1 MKKDEYGPL
10 AGWLALPA
18 ASAVCLMLFGVAIL
32 VWPTKAL
39 ELLPVALG
47 IGLLLAGGVQL
58 AFFWTQRTLG
68 SLPGFGW
75 LAGTVTLMVGLVFVL
90 NRNVSI
96 AFLGICGGTWAMV
109 LGVLR
114 MRAALQKRRLEL
126 PWKTHLAGS
135 LVYIAAG
142 ALLLFSPFWG
152 MEQAARLL
160 GLVLIGAGAGL
171 LYGCWGA
178 RRLLEK
184 LGNTEVH
191 AADGDGDS
199 DGEDT

>member
-1 MKKDEYGPL
+1 MKKDEYSPL

-18 ASAVCLMLFGVAIL
+18 ASAVCLMLFGVVIL
-32 VWPTKAL
+32 VWPAKAL

-58 AFFWTQRTLG
+58 AFFWAQRTLG

-75 LAGTVTLMVGLVFVL
+75 LAGTVTLMVGLVFLL

-109 LGVLR
+109 LGILR

-178 RRLLEK
+178 RRLLDR

-191 AADGDGDS
+191 AADGDS
-199 DGEDT
+199 NGEDT

>member
-1 MKKDEYGPL
+1 MKKDAYAPL
-10 AGWLALPA
+10 ARWLVLPA
-18 ASAVCLMLFGVAIL
+18 ASAVCLIVFGALIL
-32 VWPTKAL
+32 LWPGKTLK
-39 ELLPVALG
+39 LLPVALG

-75 LAGTVTLMVGLVFVL
+75 LAGAVTLMVGLVFLL
-90 NRNVSI
+90 NRNVTI
-96 AFLGICGGTWAMV
+96 AFLGICGGIWAMV

-114 MRAALQKRRLEL
+114 MRAALQKRWLEL

-135 LVYIAAG
+135 LVYIIAG

-152 MEQAARLL
+152 IEQATRLL

-171 LYGCWGA
+171 LYACWGA
-178 RRLLEK
+178 RQLLERM
-184 LGNTEVH
+184 GNTTEH
-191 AADGDGDS
+191 SASSEDS
-199 DGEDT
+199 VSC